1 MTSLEQLLVVQDHDT
16 TLDQLRHRR
25 ATLPEREVVA
35 RADAALRELE
45 GPITET
51 RGRRNLVARDV
62 KRLEDEA
69 GAAAAKAKEVDT
81 AMYSGTITSA
91 KELQAMQADLEQ
103 IQRHQRALEDRELE
117 FMEQQEA
124 VDAELAVL
132 DEQVGAADSAIASA
146 RGAIAEQEAAIDAE
160 LAAESAERDRASAD
174 ISASL
179 LALYEKCRTQNR
191 GAGVA
196 KLIGHTC
203 QGCRLTI
210 PASEVDRI
218 RHAGE
223 DAPVSHCDNCG
234 AILVPSR

>member
-51 RGRRNLVARDV
+51 RGRRHAVARDV

-103 IQRHQRALEDRELE
+103 IQRHQRALEAVSYTHLTLPTNRE
-117 FMEQQEA
+117 
-124 VDAELAVL
+124 V
-132 DEQVGAADSAIASA
+132 
-146 RGAIAEQEAAIDAE
+146 
-160 LAAESAERDRASAD
+160 
-174 ISASL
+174 
-179 LALYEKCRTQNR
+179 
-191 GAGVA
+191 
-196 KLIGHTC
+196 
-203 QGCRLTI
+203 
-210 PASEVDRI
+210 
-218 RHAGE
+218 
-223 DAPVSHCDNCG
+223 
-234 AILVPSR
+234 